1 MSCRFCSCCANPCV
15 CLPISFT
22 LVTSFVIPRN
32 SPTIACICCCRRIMA
47 LSFPSSIGASR
58 RRNIKYRPIPCS
70 ITTTRTAIKICNK
83 LIRYSILHDMAI
95 HETLKKSI
103 PDALRAHDEVK
114 LRTLRSLVTAM
125 TNEVVAKKRKPD
137 EYLIDDEALA
147 VIKRA
152 VNQRKD
158 SIEQFEKASRTDL
171 VEAEKLE
178 LALLESYLPAMMSRD
193 EILVIAKAKMAELGV
208 SSKADA
214 GKFTGAL
221 MKELKGKADGGDVKA
236 VVDSLL
242 S

>member
-1 MSCRFCSCCANPCV
+1 M
-15 CLPISFT
+15 T
-22 LVTSFVIPRN
+22 
-32 SPTIACICCCRRIMA
+32 
-47 LSFPSSIGASR
+47 
-58 RRNIKYRPIPCS
+58 
-70 ITTTRTAIKICNK
+70 
-83 LIRYSILHDMAI
+83 I

-103 PDALRAHDEVK
+103 PEALRAHDEVK

-137 EYLIDDEALA
+137 ELLADKEALA

-158 SIEQFEKASRTDL
+158 SIEQFEKASRHDL
-171 VEAEKLE
+171 AEPEKAE
-178 LALLESYLPAMMSRD
+178 LAILESYVPMQMSRE
-193 EILVIAKAKMAELGV
+193 EIMAIAKTKMTELGI
-208 SSKADA
+208 SSKTDA

-221 MKELKGKADGGDVKA
+221 MKELKDKADGGDVKA